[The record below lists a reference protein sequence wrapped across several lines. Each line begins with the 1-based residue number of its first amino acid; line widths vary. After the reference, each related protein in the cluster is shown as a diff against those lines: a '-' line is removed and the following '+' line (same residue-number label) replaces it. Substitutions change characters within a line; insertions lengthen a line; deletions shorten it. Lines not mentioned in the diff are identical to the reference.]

1 MLLAA
6 SAPSWAQTTTVTPTA
21 RPADVALPDAISAAV
36 YASIS
41 GPVGQPRD

>member
-6 SAPSWAQTTTVTPTA
+6 SAAAWAPTTAVTPTA
-21 RPADVALPDAISAAV
+21 RPADVASPDAIIAAV
-36 YASIS
+36 YASI